1 MTDKVD
7 EVPKEDEVVDSKVL
21 DSEEGGES
29 GEQVA
34 LAPEEEKAQSFGWM
48 PKEEWV
54 KAGKT
59 EEEWVPAKHFL
70 KFGELKQQVISKE
83 KMLTKQEKIIK
94 KMKDHHLNVR
104 ERAMADAMT
113 QLKRERAAALE
124 EGDIIAAE
132 KIRDRIDY
140 TKEQFQRTPLL
151 PKDIE
156 DELQSTGTIN
166 DPPAEFYEFSSR
178 NPWYEADPK
187 RQDDISQEADALGYA
202 FVQKSSLNGKTVTA
216 DEVYKHVEKQIKKLY
231 PEKFGTPKSPQNDTP
246 SRSSGATGSSDKL
259 SSEELAIA
267 KSFGLTEKQYLAEL
281 KGYKG
286 R

>member
-1 MTDKVD
+1 MTDKVED
-7 EVPKEDEVVDSKVL
+7 EAPKEDVVDSKVL

-34 LAPEEEKAQSFGWM
+34 VLAPEEEKAQSFGWM
-48 PKEEWV
+48 PKEDWV

-104 ERAMADAMT
+104 ERAMADAMS

-140 TKEQFQRTPLL
+140 TKEQFQKTPLL

-156 DELQSTGTIN
+156 DELQSNTIN

-187 RQDDISQEADALGYA
+187 RQDEISQEADALGYA
-202 FVQKSSLNGKTVTA
+202 FVQKSNLNGRTVTA
-216 DEVYKHVEKQIKKLY
+216 NDVYEHVEKQIKKLY
-231 PEKFGTPKSPQNDTP
+231 PEKFGTPKSPQSDTP
-246 SRSSGATGSSDKL
+246 SRSSGSSSSESKL
-259 SSEELAIA
+259 SSEEIAIA

-281 KGYKG
+281 KAYKG